1 MLASYY
7 VSLLTID
14 YIGRRNIQLLGFAL
28 VGAVF
33 VVMAAF
39 LAPLESSYSGLFV
52 VLYGLTFFFSNF
64 GPNMSTFVIPAE
76 AFPTRA
82 RATCHGISAASGK
95 AGAAIGSAAFPIILA
110 AFSTQQEGVSAV
122 LYICAALSVLGFVWT
137 WVFTRETGS
146 VDLAELDAENERRLV
161 AQG

>member
-1 MLASYY
+1 MVCVRAS
-7 VSLLTID
+7 D
-14 YIGRRNIQLLGFAL
+14 DGRIFLGGAGEHSAHPHTQTHIRTAGSIPCPRSSGGAHCQGAL
-28 VGAVF
+28 PN
-33 VVMAAF
+33 
-39 LAPLESSYSGLFV
+39 AP
-52 VLYGLTFFFSNF
+52 
-64 GPNMSTFVIPAE
+64 

-122 LYICAALSVLGFVWT
+122 LYICAALSVLGFAWT
-137 WVFTRETGS
+137 WVFTRETGG